1 MEETKKS
8 KCRSFKDLQVWQ
20 RGIRLVKTV
29 YDITRTYP
37 PEEFYGLVSQTRRSA
52 ISIPSNI
59 AEGFTRFHDK
69 EFMQFLYVAL
79 GSCAESVTHLIIAE
93 QLRYVSATQIEIVLQ
108 EIDEISK
115 MIMGLIKSIKAR
127 LASTEVVGSR
137 RRERSPKPKNPSMEP
152 KT

>member
-37 PEEFYGLVSQTRRSA
+37 ERVVWTASQTCRSA
-52 ISIPSNI
+52 ISIPSNTPKVLL
-59 AEGFTRFHDK
+59 A
-69 EFMQFLYVAL
+69 FMIKSSCSFVC
-79 GSCAESVTHLIIAE
+79 GGRSCAESATHLIIAE
-93 QLRYVSATQIEIVLQ
+93 QLRYASAKQIEIVLQ

-127 LASTEVVGSR
+127 LASDWREIR
-137 RRERSPKPKNPSMEP
+137 RRERSPKPKNPYG
-152 KT
+152 T